1 MLFFPIFLADF
12 LDIVFSIITMMT
24 MTSISIK
31 KETRNQLAS
40 LGTKDSTFDE
50 IIRTLLKQWTS

>member
-1 MLFFPIFLADF
+1 
-12 LDIVFSIITMMT
+12 MMA
-24 MTSISIK
+24 MTSIAIQ

-50 IIRTLLKQWTS
+50 IIRTLLKQWTN

>member
-1 MLFFPIFLADF
+1 
-12 LDIVFSIITMMT
+12 MT

-31 KETRNQLAS
+31 KETINQLAL

-50 IIRTLLKQWTS
+50 IISTLLKQWSS

>member
-1 MLFFPIFLADF
+1 
-12 LDIVFSIITMMT
+12 MMT
-24 MTSISIK
+24 MTSIAIQ

-50 IIRTLLKQWTS
+50 IIRTLLDNWENDN

>member
-1 MLFFPIFLADF
+1 MLFPPIFLADF
-12 LDIVFSIITMMT
+12 LDIVFSIVIVMA
-24 MTSISIK
+24 MTSIAIK

-50 IIRTLLKQWTS
+50 IIRTLLKQWTN

>member
-1 MLFFPIFLADF
+1 MD
-12 LDIVFSIITMMT
+12 VMV
-24 MTSISIK
+24 MTSIAIQ

-50 IIRTLLKQWTS
+50 IIQDLISKIQEINDDKSS